1 MVMQTEMNEG
11 GTCTSDAAD
20 NIQGTR
26 ISSNCCTVKTVDS
39 PIKDYYLSS
48 NNNFSGNV
56 QLLAVTALPV
66 LHNHLN
72 IIDSFNQNYFD
83 ISPPLLSSNS
93 LYLTNSTLLI

>member
-1 MVMQTEMNEG
+1 MVMQTEMSNGE
-11 GTCTSDAAD
+11 TCTSEAVD

-26 ISSNCCTVKTVDS
+26 ITSNCCTVKTVDS

-56 QLLAVTALPV
+56 QLLAVMALPV
-66 LHNHLN
+66 LNNDL
-72 IIDSFNQNYFD
+72 IITDSFNQIYCD
-83 ISPPLLSSNS
+83 TSPPLLSSNS